1 MKSLKMTHEARFLCA
16 AAHGNEA
23 EVRAMLA
30 KRVAV
35 DVRDGKGRTALMLAA
50 DVGCCE
56 IVRLLLD
63 SGADATARNNGN
75 RPVIDYVQHPAV
87 ARAILGAMPMLER
100 ATAATRLLFQ
110 YGVSVQCLQVAL
122 EYGAQV
128 NARNRRGDTALHV
141 HAYSGSAAC
150 VQFLLAAGALP
161 DEKNCHGKTPL
172 LIAIWLAYADVA
184 QLLVDAGADV
194 YTCDAKGRTLEYLT
208 RCNCAACKECIAVL
222 DRVRMT
228 SR

>member
-1 MKSLKMTHEARFLCA
+1 M
-16 AAHGNEA
+16 
-23 EVRAMLA
+23 
-30 KRVAV
+30 
-35 DVRDGKGRTALMLAA
+35 
-50 DVGCCE
+50 
-56 IVRLLLD
+56 
-63 SGADATARNNGN
+63 
-75 RPVIDYVQHPAV
+75 
-87 ARAILGAMPMLER
+87 
-100 ATAATRLLFQ
+100 
-110 YGVSVQCLQVAL
+110 
-122 EYGAQV
+122 

-194 YTCDAKGRTLEYLT
+194 YTRDAKGRTLDYLT

-222 DRVRMT
+222 EKVRNF
-228 SR
+228 RP